1 MTLRKKT
8 LIVIGATIVCLI
20 MIPYFMLRGIL
31 RESVE
36 KLEVTTTRQSVR
48 QTLSFV
54 DSTLTDL
61 DTTTFDWASW
71 DSMYSFAVEPNEEF
85 VKANLPDDNITF
97 TSLRLD
103 LKIILNN
110 DRKVL
115 YGKVYDKGAGLVRD
129 LPENIRT
136 QIAGSDLMAQ
146 HKDTNSAVKGLVMV
160 SSGPMLICSRPILK
174 TSGEGSIHGTVIF
187 GRYIDEEEI
196 KVWQEH
202 THLSL
207 SVCSL
212 DDPQMPADF
221 RQAVSAISRDS
232 AVFVKP
238 LSANLIGGYTIMNDV
253 YGKPALVLKAEM
265 PREIYRQ
272 GKANIAQFILY
283 FLPVGLV
290 FGVIVLFIVERIVV
304 SRLSRLS
311 KRVSAIGASGDLSAR
326 LEVAGKDEVA
336 NVAGEVNKMLET
348 LEQSDAALKTSK
360 ELKRAKEAAEQ
371 ATAKLRVEKMF
382 SENIIETAN
391 SIIVALD
398 CGGRITTFNRY
409 AEELTGYHRDEVLGK
424 NWFETFLSEDLRARV
439 HGVFDELLKTADHS
453 NHENPIA
460 CKDGTERLV
469 LWSNSVL
476 KDAGGKSIGV
486 LAIGTDVTERR
497 HAEEALRQSEERY
510 RSVIDNIGIG
520 VALISPNMEILALNK
535 QMREWNPAVDAS
547 QKPICYKAFNN
558 PPRENVCSYCPT
570 YKTLEDGQIH
580 ESITATP
587 TNGGIRNYRVVSSP
601 ITGKDGKIVAAIE
614 MVDDVTERLRQEK
627 ALRESKY
634 RQEAILNS
642 IPDIAWLKD
651 REGKYVAANEAMGR
665 TAGMPPAEMVGKTDL
680 AFWPEDLAR
689 HYMADDREIEATG
702 KRKLIEEPLVSADG
716 SRTWVETIKTP
727 VFGENGEV
735 IGTTG
740 IARDVTERK
749 RTEDE
754 IREAR
759 DKAEAISREL
769 AAKMGELE
777 LFNRLA
783 VGREMMIELKRK
795 INGLCEKHGEKPPYD
810 LSAVATGQAENG
822 TENGDA
828 AETAGTKEK

>member
-36 KLEVTTTRQSVR
+36 KLEGKSTRQDVER
-48 QTLSFV
+48 ALTAI
-54 DSTLTDL
+54 DSGLKDMDTLTY
-61 DTTTFDWASW
+61 DWATW
-71 DSMYSFAVEPNEEF
+71 DDTYAFVAEPNE
-85 VKANLPDDNITF
+85 AYIQRNLSD
-97 TSLRLD
+97 TSF
-103 LKIILNN
+103 
-110 DRKVL
+110 
-115 YGKVYDKGAGLVRD
+115 
-129 LPENIRT
+129 
-136 QIAGSDLMAQ
+136 
-146 HKDTNSAVKGLVMV
+146 KGLKLDMMLFTDASDTVVFGETCDESRQQVFDIPEAILKEILINKMIIYHEEIDSHKAGIVMLAE
-160 SSGPMLICSRPILK
+160 GPLMFCSRPVV
-174 TSGEGSIHGTVIF
+174 TSNNEGPIHGTVLF
-187 GRYIDEEEI
+187 GRYLRKHEIGVLEER
-196 KVWQEH
+196 

-207 SVCSL
+207 SIFKL
-212 DDPQMPADF
+212 DDPQMPSDCQA
-221 RQAVSAISRDS
+221 AVSSLKETVI
-232 AVFVKP
+232 FVRP
-238 LSANLIGGYTIMNDV
+238 LSQQKIAGYTIVNDF
-253 YGKPALVLKAEM
+253 YGKPALMMRVDV

-290 FGVIVLFIVERIVV
+290 FGVVILFIIERIVV

-311 KRVSAIGASGDLSAR
+311 RNVSAIGASGDLSAR
-326 LEVAGKDEVA
+326 LGVAGKDEVA

-371 ATAKLRVEKMF
+371 ATAKLRAEKMF
-382 SENIIETAN
+382 SESIIETADCV
-391 SIIVALD
+391 IVTLD

-424 NWFETFLSEDLRARV
+424 NWFETFLSENLRAGV
-439 HGVFDELLKTADHS
+439 HSVFDELLKTADHS

-510 RSVIDNIGIG
+510 RSVIDNVGIG

-535 QMREWNPAVDAS
+535 QMRDWNPAVDAS

-570 YKTLEDGQIH
+570 CKTLQDGQTH

-587 TNGGIRNYRVVSSP
+587 TNGEIRNYRVVSSP
-601 ITGKDGKIVAAIE
+601 LTGKDGKVVAAIE
-614 MVDDVTERLRQEK
+614 MVDDVTERLRKDET
-627 ALRESKY
+627 LRESQH
-634 RQEAILNS
+634 RLEAILNA
-642 IPDIAWLKD
+642 IPDIVWLKD
-651 REGKYVAANEAMGR
+651 RESRFIAVNEPFAAACGSAVADLIGKQD
-665 TAGMPPAEMVGKTDL
+665 TDI
-680 AFWPEDLAR
+680 WPEELAR
-689 HYMADDREIEATG
+689 KYMADDKNVMATAM
-702 KRKLIEEPLVSADG
+702 RLWIDEPIITADG
-716 SRTWVETIKTP
+716 RRTWVETVKTP
-727 VFGENGEV
+727 VFNENGEV

-754 IREAR
+754 IKEAR

-783 VGREMMIELKRK
+783 VGREMTMIELKRK
-795 INGLCEKHGEKPPYD
+795 INGLCEKYGEKPPYD
-810 LSAVATGQAENG
+810 LSAVVTGQAENG

>member
-8 LIVIGATIVCLI
+8 LIVIGVTTVCLI
-20 MIPYFMLRGIL
+20 MIPYFILRGIL

-36 KLEVTTTRQSVR
+36 KLEGKSTRQDVER
-48 QTLSFV
+48 ALTAI
-54 DSTLTDL
+54 DSGLKDMDTLTY
-61 DTTTFDWASW
+61 DWATW
-71 DSMYSFAVEPNEEF
+71 DDTYAFVAEPNE
-85 VKANLPDDNITF
+85 AYIQNNLPD
-97 TSLRLD
+97 TSF
-103 LKIILNN
+103 
-110 DRKVL
+110 
-115 YGKVYDKGAGLVRD
+115 
-129 LPENIRT
+129 
-136 QIAGSDLMAQ
+136 
-146 HKDTNSAVKGLVMV
+146 KGLKLDMMLFTDASDTVVFGKTCDESRQRVFDIPEAILKEILINKMIIHHEEIDSHKAGIVMLAE
-160 SSGPMLICSRPILK
+160 GPLMFCSRPVV
-174 TSGEGSIHGTVIF
+174 TSNNEGPIHGTVLF
-187 GRYIDEEEI
+187 GRYLRKHEIGVLEER
-196 KVWQEH
+196 

-207 SVCSL
+207 SIFKL
-212 DDPQMPADF
+212 DDPQMPSDCQA
-221 RQAVSAISRDS
+221 AVSSLKETVI
-232 AVFVKP
+232 FVRP
-238 LSANLIGGYTIMNDV
+238 LSQQKIAGYTIVNDF
-253 YGKPALVLKAEM
+253 YGKPALMMRVDV
-265 PREIYRQ
+265 PREIYQQ

-290 FGVIVLFIVERIVV
+290 FGVVILFIIEKIVV

-311 KRVSAIGASGDLSAR
+311 RNVSAIGASGDLSAR

-360 ELKRAKEAAEQ
+360 ELKRAKEAAEH
-371 ATAKLRVEKMF
+371 ATAKLRVEKTF

-391 SIIVALD
+391 SIIKTLD
-398 CGGRITTFNRY
+398 REGRIMTFNRR
-409 AEELTGYHRDEVLGK
+409 ASEMTGYSRDEVMGREWFDLFVPEPEREGARSAFREYLSGK
-424 NWFETFLSEDLRARV
+424 Y
-439 HGVFDELLKTADHS
+439 AD
-453 NHENPIA
+453 NTHENHII
-460 CKDGTERLV
+460 CKNGQERLV
-469 LWSNSVL
+469 QWENSVL
-476 KDAGGKSIGV
+476 KDEKDAIIGTLSIGN
-486 LAIGTDVTERR
+486 DVTRQR
-497 HAEEALRQSEERY
+497 QAEEALRQSEERY

-520 VALISPNMEILALNK
+520 VSLISPKMEILALNK
-535 QMREWNPAVDAS
+535 QMRDWNPAVDAS

-558 PPRENVCSYCPT
+558 PPREDVCSYCPT
-570 YKTLEDGQIH
+570 HKTLQDGQIH

-601 ITGKDGKIVAAIE
+601 ITGQDGKIVAAIE
-614 MVDDVTERLRQEK
+614 MVDDVTERLQKDE
-627 ALRESKY
+627 ALRESQH
-634 RQEAILNS
+634 RLEAILNT
-642 IPDIAWLKD
+642 IPDIVWLKD

-665 TAGMPPAEMVGKTDL
+665 TAGTPPAGMVGKTDMS
-680 AFWPEDLAR
+680 FWPEDLAR
-689 HYMADDREIEATG
+689 HYMADDSEVIATG

-716 SRTWVETIKTP
+716 SRTWIETIKTP

-783 VGREMMIELKRK
+783 VGREMMMIELKQK
-795 INGLCEKHGEKPPYD
+795 INGLCEKYGEKPPYD